1 MREEPYIDIIQ
12 NLVDTNT
19 KEDLEKKWLKIVD
32 KFDDI
37 NREYI
42 KNTTTPFILLL
53 MDFEKGFTKDL
64 QLPKAKRLDPEIVIA
79 SATGNVAKVY
89 GLNSGFLK
97 PGCDGDVVIIDAPL
111 GGTKKNALDSL
122 KNGDP
127 CAVGAVISDGLP
139 RFVGRSKNT
148 PPTTRKIH
156 VERSEIKKMF
166 N

>member
-64 QLPKAKRLDPEIVIA
+64 
-79 SATGNVAKVY
+79 
-89 GLNSGFLK
+89 
-97 PGCDGDVVIIDAPL
+97 
-111 GGTKKNALDSL
+111 AL
-122 KNGDP
+122 
-127 CAVGAVISDGLP
+127 
-139 RFVGRSKNT
+139 
-148 PPTTRKIH
+148 
-156 VERSEIKKMF
+156 
-166 N
+166 